1 MSENKSNNTRP
12 LGLLSNVVLIRICSA
27 IMFLFLMIGHLSAYP
42 WSSTHNPQESRLVE
56 SMKSIDFVF
65 LGEHSTYWNLY
76 FGWGLL
82 VAVLLFALAA
92 ILWLLSDLASL
103 APRRLGVI
111 TGVISA
117 INGVGAYI
125 SFRYFYVP
133 PSLSFLAICVILLA
147 VSGRLLRAPKLS
159 AGGEPAKS

>member
-1 MSENKSNNTRP
+1 MSEDKSNNRRP
-12 LGLLSNVVLIRICSA
+12 LGFLTSTVGLIRVCSV
-27 IMFLFLMIGHLSAYP
+27 IMLAFLMVGHLSAYP
-42 WSSTHNPQESRLVE
+42 WSSTHNPQETRLVD

-76 FGWGLL
+76 FGWGFL

-92 ILWLLSDLASL
+92 ILWIVSDLASL

-111 TGVISA
+111 TGIISA
-117 INGVGAYI
+117 VSGVGAYI

-133 PSLSFLAICVILLA
+133 PALSYLAICVISLA
-147 VSGRLLRAPKLS
+147 VSGRLLRAPTPTTRPLS
-159 AGGEPAKS
+159 T